1 MQVEIFKCDEKGSAV
16 SRADQKERKKE
27 SGHFFNSSLPR
38 HPLPCPNIMLISNNS

>member
-27 SGHFFNSSLPR
+27 RKRSFL
-38 HPLPCPNIMLISNNS
+38 